1 MRLDAIVPSCG
12 LCSSAHQRSLHPF
25 MRYLSETRPAR
36 ATCPRSVLSCPH
48 EVRYRTTEVPLKMRC
63 GMVIVYMMTALMG
76 GLISCV
82 LLWPHG
88 AAIALLS
95 IPFGGSLFVMLAAI
109 LVYMRASGKDRA
121 AYTDLPRNLQTRES
135 RR

>member
-1 MRLDAIVPSCG
+1 
-12 LCSSAHQRSLHPF
+12 
-25 MRYLSETRPAR
+25 
-36 ATCPRSVLSCPH
+36 
-48 EVRYRTTEVPLKMRC
+48 
-63 GMVIVYMMTALMG
+63 MVILYMMAALMG

-95 IPFGGSLFVMLAAI
+95 MPFGGSLLVMLAAI
-109 LVYMRASGKDRA
+109 LVYMRASRETVSGKDHA
-121 AYTDLPRNLQTRES
+121 ISMDLPQNLRTTES

>member
-1 MRLDAIVPSCG
+1 
-12 LCSSAHQRSLHPF
+12 
-25 MRYLSETRPAR
+25 MRY
-36 ATCPRSVLSCPH
+36 
-48 EVRYRTTEVPLKMRC
+48 

-88 AAIALLS
+88 AVIALLS
-95 IPFGGSLFVMLAAI
+95 MPFGGSLFVMLAAV
-109 LVYMRASGKDRA
+109 LVYMRASGETVSGEDHA

>member
-1 MRLDAIVPSCG
+1 
-12 LCSSAHQRSLHPF
+12 
-25 MRYLSETRPAR
+25 
-36 ATCPRSVLSCPH
+36 
-48 EVRYRTTEVPLKMRC
+48 MRC
-63 GMVIVYMMTALMG
+63 GMAIVYMMTALMG

-88 AAIALLS
+88 ATIALLS

-109 LVYMRASGKDRA
+109 LVYMRASRAPASGKDRA
-121 AYTDLPRNLQTRES
+121 AYMDLSRNLRTTES